1 MMAAGRARLPISSSA
16 LRPDSAGDWSGGAA
30 CGASLQHAPID
41 RLAEAAASRYYAPA
55 GHLDPRHGRRP
66 RDQLRHAV
74 RPLPVEGPDPGRAR
88 ADRARGAAPTD
99 AAGAGGCRPR
109 AGRPAGSAGARP
121 GPGAH
126 RLPAARPGRQ
136 PGAARPDPGAGRAV
150 ARAARAAAGPGA
162 AGAAP
167 RRPARRLHR
176 RRHHA
181 PRKGDPDH
189 AAPRHPS
196 ERGLLRALRFGDGPR
211 IVLAAHGITASA
223 MSFRAVA
230 RHLPARWSL
239 VALDLRG
246 RGGSAGMPGP
256 YGMSAHAADIVAA
269 AEHLGSPLVLS
280 GQSMGAYAALRAAVL
295 RPELFTR
302 LVLIDGGLPL
312 PVPAGADPDQL
323 LELTL
328 GPALA
333 RLRQSFPDV
342 EAYLDLFK
350 AHPALA
356 GDWNDDVAEYVRYD
370 ATGEPG
376 AIRSRVNG
384 EAVYA
389 DGRDLLV
396 NAASFGDD
404 LLTLAVPTVLLYAP
418 RGMFGEEPGLL
429 PQSIVDLW
437 VARAPALRAEL
448 VEGTNHYTILMT
460 DRAAK
465 LIATRLTE

>member
-109 AGRPAGSAGARP
+109 AGRPAAAQHPQRQVP
-121 GPGAH
+121 
-126 RLPAARPGRQ
+126 RLLAL
-136 PGAARPDPGAGRAV
+136 V
-150 ARAARAAAGPGA
+150 ANQELHALTPEQ
-162 AGAAP
+162 AAP
-167 RRPARRLHR
+167 SLVLREQPRDLALRVLRRGVQRGAFT
-176 RRHHA
+176 A
-181 PRKGDPDH
+181 GDITL
-189 AAPRHPS
+189 R
-196 ERGLLRALRFGDGPR
+196 ERVILTMQPLDIPVNGGLLRALRFGDGPR

-342 EAYLDLFK
+342 EAY
-350 AHPALA
+350 
-356 GDWNDDVAEYVRYD
+356 
-370 ATGEPG
+370 
-376 AIRSRVNG
+376 
-384 EAVYA
+384 
-389 DGRDLLV
+389 
-396 NAASFGDD
+396 
-404 LLTLAVPTVLLYAP
+404 
-418 RGMFGEEPGLL
+418 
-429 PQSIVDLW
+429 
-437 VARAPALRAEL
+437 
-448 VEGTNHYTILMT
+448 
-460 DRAAK
+460 
-465 LIATRLTE
+465 

>member
-1 MMAAGRARLPISSSA
+1 MRLLGTSIRDMAADLGINSATLYAHYPSKAQILAALVQIGHEELHQRMQQALVDAGPEPADQLAALVRAQVLAHTDFPLLALVANQELHALTPEQAAPSLVLREQPRDLA
-16 LRPDSAGDWSGGAA
+16 LRVLRRGVQRGAFTAGDIT
-30 CGASLQHAPID
+30 LRERVILTMQP
-41 RLAEAAASRYYAPA
+41 
-55 GHLDPRHGRRP
+55 LDI
-66 RDQLRHAV
+66 
-74 RPLPVEGPDPGRAR
+74 PVNG
-88 ADRARGAAPTD
+88 
-99 AAGAGGCRPR
+99 
-109 AGRPAGSAGARP
+109 
-121 GPGAH
+121 
-126 RLPAARPGRQ
+126 
-136 PGAARPDPGAGRAV
+136 
-150 ARAARAAAGPGA
+150 
-162 AGAAP
+162 
-167 RRPARRLHR
+167 
-176 RRHHA
+176 
-181 PRKGDPDH
+181 
-189 AAPRHPS
+189 
-196 ERGLLRALRFGDGPR
+196 GLLRALRFGDGPR